1 MILKLTGSGTGMHRA
16 GYFEVV
22 FGMRQTEYGMENN
35 MAHITTIERLA
46 RQEGWQDGILDLL
59 EVRFGETPEAIQA
72 QVRGVAAPAE
82 LKAMLLKAARAGSLA
97 EFAGGPEQCAGS
109 GCGFGTFTDQKGLNG

>member
-1 MILKLTGSGTGMHRA
+1 MILKLTGSGTGMRGD

-109 GCGFGTFTDQKGLNG
+109 GCGFGTVTDQKGLNG

>member
-35 MAHITTIERLA
+35 LAHITTIERLA

-109 GCGFGTFTDQKGLNG
+109 GCGFGTVTDQKGLNG

>member
-35 MAHITTIERLA
+35 MEHITTIERLA

-109 GCGFGTFTDQKGLNG
+109 GCGFGTVTDQKGLNG

>member
-1 MILKLTGSGTGMHRA
+1 MHRA

-109 GCGFGTFTDQKGLNG
+109 GCGFGTVTDQKGLNG

>member
-1 MILKLTGSGTGMHRA
+1 
-16 GYFEVV
+16 
-22 FGMRQTEYGMENN
+22 

-46 RQEGWQDGILDLL
+46 RQEGRQEGRQESWREGWREGWQDGVPHLL
-59 EVRFGETPEAIQA
+59 EARFGETPEAIRA

-82 LKAMLLKAARAGSLA
+82 LKAMLLKAARVGSLA

-109 GCGFGTFTDQKGLNG
+109 GCGFGTVTDQKGLNG

>member
-109 GCGFGTFTDQKGLNG
+109 GCGFGTVTDQKGLNG